1 MKHEHEFV
9 KHEHE
14 FVKHEHEFV
23 KHEHEFVKHE
33 HEYEL
38 KDLPLKETIA
48 FISPGAS
55 RAPKPLFL

>member
-1 MKHEHEFV
+1 M